1 MVDLFSPETVER
13 VTRQTSIEAM
23 LSVEERAP
31 NLRTRIWRC
40 LAKHGPQTPDEVAER
55 IGESILSVRPQ
66 FTLLTKENK
75 IADTGERRT
84 NDSGRKAMVWK
95 ALAPAHWRD
104 APDHMTAQERI
115 EKLQERV
122 GYLER
127 LLDEKGIPHD

>member
-1 MVDLFSPETVER
+1 MVDLFSPETVAR
-13 VTRQTSIEAM
+13 VTRQTSIDAM

-31 NLRTRIWRC
+31 NLRTRVWRC
-40 LAKHGPQTPDEVAER
+40 LARHGPQTPDEVAAR

-95 ALAPAHWRD
+95 AQPPEVWRD

-122 GYLER
+122 SYLER